1 MSDLKQK
8 LQDFGME
15 DMDQIEKLVINAVSV
30 RVHDKTL
37 EILYGKGKVT
47 EVYKNEGVRLDPE
60 SLKPIETFY
69 TFTVN
74 KTRRTIIFGKVVGVS
89 LVLKFWMMTK
99 AGLVNYLYDC
109 FFSF

>member
-74 KTRRTIIFGKVVGVS
+74 KNPKNNYFWESGGRKPSTEVLDDDKSRFG
-89 LVLKFWMMTK
+89 
-99 AGLVNYLYDC
+99 
-109 FFSF
+109 